1 MSKYA
6 MLQQNPK
13 ASKRVFGLKMEQI
26 DNLLGK
32 VQNHIDQYKRQNPL
46 SNRGPDAQLSVADQ
60 LLLTL
65 EYLKSYPTF
74 VVLGFSYGISESWAN
89 KIYHRIRPI
98 LAETV
103 GLKNPD
109 KLRYSQVQKIVIDVA
124 VQPIERP
131 QQQQE
136 LYYNRYKKT
145 RDQSTSD

>member
-13 ASKRVFGLKMEQI
+13 AGKRVFGLKMEQI
-26 DNLLGK
+26 DVLLGK
-32 VQNHIDQYKRQNPL
+32 VQEHVNQYKQANPL
-46 SNRGPDAQLSVADQ
+46 SNRGPDAQLPLADQ

-65 EYLKSYPTF
+65 EYLKGYQTF
-74 VVLGFSYGISESWAN
+74 VALGFCYGISESWAN

-98 LAETV
+98 LAAVV

-109 KLRYSQVQKIVIDVA
+109 KLRYSQVKRIIVDVA

-131 QQQQE
+131 QKEQE
-136 LYYNRYKKT
+136 KHYNRYKKNT
-145 RDQSTSD
+145 